1 MAERY
6 PLPVG
11 FDGPDWTAI
20 AQRAD
25 YAQTECFRS
34 IGREAARAKR
44 LFLRRRL
51 RGKRAPARVSF
62 RYAAVTRKTDS
73 SYGRQENEEAT
84 KHSLAR
90 QNYLPTGELAQYVGN
105 CAADNASLDSVE
117 RARGH
122 AHSARRLVQVMRD
135 APPLLTGG

>member
-11 FDGPDWTAI
+11 FGGPDWTAI

-73 SYGRQENEEAT
+73 SYGRQENEEAA
-84 KHSLAR
+84 KHSLRGKTTWLLANSHSMLATALQITR
-90 QNYLPTGELAQYVGN
+90 RWIRLSEHVATPTPLADWSRSCVTPRP
-105 CAADNASLDSVE
+105 S
-117 RARGH
+117 
-122 AHSARRLVQVMRD
+122 
-135 APPLLTGG
+135 